1 MILKLHEELRQ
12 EWDNNIK
19 TVKKNTDLHLL
30 IILKIIKRCNYLVVL
45 SFKTKV
51 LIEMTKF
58 KLFLISLY
66 LIIPSF
72 LFSQEEATNAV
83 FNKSLQKKA
92 VEFRTEINF
101 NKAQYFFTN
110 QKWDSTLVYCMKQLN
125 SSQNKELADYC
136 HYLRGNS
143 FRQLKLFQEVKNE
156 LNLVSKKFVFYPLV
170 NKALAE
176 SSLELKEFE
185 KAIYYFNEVE
195 KYPNLNKQGL
205 KLRVIYGNL
214 GVCYLHLNQFNK
226 AEEYL
231 FKTKNLLEKENNT
244 NSLFL
249 LYTNIANLY
258 YLQYKD
264 KQAIPYFKKA
274 YALSKEIKDFSKK
287 ATATQNMSVVEENK
301 GNFKKALA
309 LRKES
314 IRWKDSLNNQNKV
327 WAVADFEKKFAVAQK
342 TKQIKVLEVEN
353 QLKNSQRNWLFF
365 SAISLLLLL
374 TAGVYFYAQK
384 VKNARIILLQKNKLD
399 ELNATKDQLFSI
411 VSHDLRS
418 SVNALKTSNAKLS
431 ATLETKNYEELNQ
444 LIIQNSGIA
453 NGAYSLLDNLLHWA
467 LLQTKQL
474 YFHKESVHLFSIVQ
488 QIEYNYK
495 PLLIEKAITFENSVS
510 KNCFIFVDL
519 DSLKIVL
526 RNLLDN
532 AIKFSNENGK
542 ISFYT
547 QENNSESCQLV
558 LEDNGLGM
566 DNETINEILKDDEL
580 LAKKGKSETIGTG
593 LGMQL
598 CKQMIKKN
606 GGTIQIESELHKGT
620 KIILTFPKTEQNG

>member
-1 MILKLHEELRQ
+1 
-12 EWDNNIK
+12 
-19 TVKKNTDLHLL
+19 
-30 IILKIIKRCNYLVVL
+30 
-45 SFKTKV
+45 
-51 LIEMTKF
+51 MTKF

-66 LIIPSF
+66 LIIPSV
-72 LFSQEEATNAV
+72 LFSQEEAINPV
-83 FNKSLQKKA
+83 LNKSLQKKS

-101 NKAQYFFTN
+101 NKAQYFFAN

-125 SSQNKELADYC
+125 SSKNKELADYC

-143 FRQLKLFQEVKNE
+143 FKQLKLFQEAKKE

-170 NKALAE
+170 NKALGE
-176 SSLELKEFE
+176 SSSELEEFE

-195 KYPNLNKQGL
+195 KSPNLDKQGI
-205 KLRVIYGNL
+205 KIRGIYCDL
-214 GVCYLHLNQFNK
+214 GVCYLHLSQFNK

-231 FKTKNLLEKENNT
+231 FKGKNLLEKEKK
-244 NSLFL
+244 SEALFL

-258 YLQYKD
+258 YVQYKD
-264 KQAIPYFKKA
+264 QQAIPYFEKA
-274 YALSKEIKDFSKK
+274 YSLSKQIKDFESKGMASK
-287 ATATQNMSVVEENK
+287 NMSVVEENK
-301 GNFKKALA
+301 GNFKKALIY
-309 LRKES
+309 RKEFGQ
-314 IRWKDSLNNQNKV
+314 WKDSLNNQNKI

-342 TKQIKVLEVEN
+342 QKQIKVLEIEN

-365 SAISLLLLL
+365 SAICLFLLL
-374 TAGVYFYAQK
+374 TTGVYFYAQK
-384 VKNARIILLQKNKLD
+384 VKNAKIILLQKNKLD

-431 ATLETKNYEELNQ
+431 ATLETKNYDELNQ

-495 PLLIEKAITFENSVS
+495 PLLIDKSITFENSVS
-510 KNCFIFVDL
+510 KNIFIFVDL

-547 QENNSESCQLV
+547 QENNPESCQLV
-558 LEDNGLGM
+558 LEDTGLGM
-566 DNETINEILKDDEL
+566 DEETIAAILKDDEL
-580 LAKKGKSETIGTG
+580 LTNKGKSEAIGTG

-606 GGTIQIESELHKGT
+606 GGTIRIESELQKGT
-620 KIILTFPKTEQNG
+620 KMILTFPKAEQNG

>member
-1 MILKLHEELRQ
+1 MAKFKFIL
-12 EWDNNIK
+12 
-19 TVKKNTDLHLL
+19 VVF
-30 IILKIIKRCNYLVVL
+30 YLV
-45 SFKTKV
+45 FPF
-51 LIEMTKF
+51 I
-58 KLFLISLY
+58 
-66 LIIPSF
+66 
-72 LFSQEEATNAV
+72 LFSQSNIENDVFIKTLTKKTKEFSNDTN
-83 FNKSLQKKA
+83 FKKA
-92 VEFRTEINF
+92 
-101 NKAQYFFTN
+101 QSFFIDK
-110 QKWDSTLVYCMKQLN
+110 KWDSTLVSSMKQLH
-125 SSQNKELADYC
+125 SSNNKELNDFC
-136 HYLRGNS
+136 HYFRAIS
-143 FRQLKLFQEVKNE
+143 FREKKLFKQAIAELKLVSTNFEFYILIKKE
-156 LNLVSKKFVFYPLV
+156 LGV
-170 NKALAE
+170 NF
-176 SSLELKEFE
+176 LELKQYK
-185 KAIYYFNEVE
+185 KAIKYFKEIE
-195 KYPNLNKQGL
+195 KTPIAKHPVF
-205 KLRVIYGNL
+205 KIRVIYQNL
-214 GVCYLHLNQFNK
+214 GICYLLLDQFAA

-231 FKTKNLLEKENNT
+231 LKSLELQEKENDPLSTYGIYNE
-244 NSLFL
+244 
-249 LYTNIANLY
+249 IANLY

-264 KQAIPYFKKA
+264 AQAIPYFEKA
-274 YALSKEIKDFSKK
+274 YALSKKVKDFDKKREASK
-287 ATATQNMSVVEENK
+287 NMAVVEENR
-301 GNFKKALA
+301 GNFKQALA
-309 LRKES
+309 YRKES
-314 IRWKDSLNNQNKV
+314 EQWKDSLNNQNKI

-342 TKQIKVLEVEN
+342 QKQIKVLEVEN
-353 QLKNSQRNWLFF
+353 QLKHNQRNWLFF
-365 SAISLLLLL
+365 SAMGLLLLL
-374 TAGVYFYAQK
+374 TAGIYFYAQK
-384 VKNARIILLQKNKLD
+384 VKNAKIILLQKNKLD

-431 ATLETKNYEELNQ
+431 ATLETKNYNELNQ

-495 PLLIEKAITFENSVS
+495 PLLLDKSIAFENSVS
-510 KNCFIFVDL
+510 KNIFIFVDL

-558 LEDNGLGM
+558 LEDTGLGM
-566 DNETINEILKDDEL
+566 DEETIKEILKDDEL
-580 LAKKGKSETIGTG
+580 LAKKGKSEAIGTG

-620 KIILTFPKTEQNG
+620 KMILTFPKTEQNG

>member
-1 MILKLHEELRQ
+1 MLSKLR
-12 EWDNNIK
+12 
-19 TVKKNTDLHLL
+19 
-30 IILKIIKRCNYLVVL
+30 LVFISIVF
-45 SFKTKV
+45 SFP
-51 LIEMTKF
+51 F
-58 KLFLISLY
+58 
-66 LIIPSF
+66 F
-72 LFSQEEATNAV
+72 LFSQV
-83 FNKSLQKKA
+83 KSYNDVIEKELQKKV
-92 VEFRTEINF
+92 VEYKSETNF
-101 NKAQYFFTN
+101 IKSQSFYL
-110 QKWDSTLVYCMKQLN
+110 KKDWDSTLIYSMKQL
-125 SSQNKELADYC
+125 SSNTNKEIADYC
-136 HYLRGNS
+136 HFFRGTS
-143 FRQLKLFQEVKNE
+143 FCEKKIYKEAKKE
-156 LNLVSKKFVFYPLV
+156 LAQISNQFAFYPQ
-170 NKALAE
+170 ARIFLAGA
-176 SSLELKEFE
+176 SLELREFE
-185 KAIYYFNEVE
+185 NARLHYENALRFPQISKQSYSLSKIYE
-195 KYPNLNKQGL
+195 GL
-205 KLRVIYGNL
+205 GTTYIFLKNYD
-214 GVCYLHLNQFNK
+214 K
-226 AEEYL
+226 AEENL
-231 FKTKNLLEKENNT
+231 IKNLKIKEKEGNKDDLFNAYNT
-244 NSLFL
+244 
-249 LYTNIANLY
+249 IANLY
-258 YLQYKD
+258 YEQYKD
-264 KQAIPYFKKA
+264 RQAIPYFEKA

-558 LEDNGLGM
+558 LVDNGLGM
-566 DNETINEILKDDEL
+566 DKETINEILKDDEL